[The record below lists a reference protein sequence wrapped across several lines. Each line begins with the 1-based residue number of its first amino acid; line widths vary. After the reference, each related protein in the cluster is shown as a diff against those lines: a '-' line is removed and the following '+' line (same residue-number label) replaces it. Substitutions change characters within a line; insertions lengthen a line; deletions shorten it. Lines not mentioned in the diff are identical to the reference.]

1 MKILFAGQLAV
12 GQTSR
17 MRMDVLRELGHTVIP
32 LDSQAPWSRLSWA
45 RRRLE
50 QRLSRGP
57 TVSRF
62 NQTVLALAQEHRP
75 DLFWGEKQE
84 FLEPDTVLG
93 LRKRGIRTLHFT
105 PDPYFTLT
113 WKRTRLMDAC
123 LPLFDDV
130 ICCKRYEMAEYERTC
145 RRVLYMPLGYAENV
159 HRPLAP
165 ADRGLRTRFRSDVCF
180 VGGWDPRRQKL
191 LGAIAERARC
201 DLKVWGYGWD
211 HLQDGKW
218 SLRRAY
224 RLRLLAGKD
233 PFRLGQDPNLSPH
246 LQGPEVY
253 GDRYAWALSGAKIG
267 LGFLRQICP
276 DQHTTRTFEI
286 PACASL
292 LLADRTGEH
301 QGFFQE
307 GQEADFYSSEEELLD
322 KVRFYLDHE
331 DVRVRVAW
339 GGYRR
344 CVDSGYSYR
353 ARLEVALAGLG
364 FSSR

>member
-62 NQTVLALAQEHRP
+62 NQAVLALAQEHRP